1 MLQSKDINK
10 IAELK
15 NDFTHE
21 WVEPDFIFRT
31 NGTNGVRNQFL
42 VNSS

>member
-15 NDFTHE
+15 NSFTPWGLTYHH
-21 WVEPDFIFRT
+21 INT
-31 NGTNGVRNQFL
+31 
-42 VNSS
+42 